1 MPTGPLVCI
10 GQAVFIFSWC
20 TRQNNL
26 SVQLEQLFAFIAQ
39 SRNFI
44 LFVLLEVMCFYFVI
58 NTNNYWSASF
68 FNTSNRYAA
77 QMLAWSNTA
86 NEYASLRQVNTDLAT
101 ENQRLRTQLTKQQQ
115 QRNPLSPALYKADS
129 VFATR
134 FSFTVGKVINN
145 TTTLANNYLTIDKG
159 TADGIKPG
167 MGVISPTGIVGR
179 VRFCNEHFSVITSIL
194 HSEFRVSAS
203 LVKANEIGTARWM
216 GSDPTRMDLLD
227 ISRYKPVSKGDSVV
241 TSNQNSVF
249 PPGILIGRVR
259 TIGIQANQTF
269 HDLTIDLS
277 TNFGNLSYVYVVDNS
292 LATEQSQVERQ
303 VESEK

>member
-1 MPTGPLVCI
+1 M
-10 GQAVFIFSWC
+10 
-20 TRQNNL
+20 
-26 SVQLEQLFAFIAQ
+26 EQLFAFIAQ

-44 LFVLLEVMCFYFVI
+44 LFVLLEVLCFYFII

-68 FNTSNRYAA
+68 FNTSNQYAA
-77 QMLAWSNTA
+77 KLLTLSNTA
-86 NEYASLRQVNTDLAT
+86 REYANLRQVNADLAA
-101 ENQRLRTQLTKQQQ
+101 ENLRLRTQLTQRQQE
-115 QRNPLSPALYKADS
+115 RSPSSPPLYKADS
-129 VFATR
+129 IFAAR
-134 FSFTVGKVINN
+134 FTFTVGKVINN
-145 TTTLANNYLTIDKG
+145 TTTFANNYLTIDKG

-179 VRFCNEHFSVITSIL
+179 VHFCNEHFSVITSIL

-203 LVKANEIGTARWM
+203 LVKANEIGTARWL
-216 GSDPTRMDLLD
+216 GVDPTKMALLD

-259 TIGIQANQTF
+259 TIGVQANQTF

-277 TNFGNLSYVYVVDNS
+277 TNFGNLSYVYVVQNS
-292 LATEQSQVERQ
+292 LAAQQEQLEKQID
-303 VESEK
+303 SEK

>member
-1 MPTGPLVCI
+1 M
-10 GQAVFIFSWC
+10 
-20 TRQNNL
+20 
-26 SVQLEQLFAFIAQ
+26 EQLFAFIAQ

-44 LFVLLEVMCFYFVI
+44 LFVLLEVLCFYFII

-86 NEYASLRQVNTDLAT
+86 HEYTNLRQVNSDLAA
-101 ENQRLRTQLTKQQQ
+101 ENLRLRTQLTARQQE
-115 QRNPLSPALYKADS
+115 RSLLSPPLYKADS
-129 VFATR
+129 IFATR
-134 FSFTVGKVINN
+134 FEFTVGKVINN

-159 TADGIKPG
+159 TADGVKPG
-167 MGVISPTGIVGR
+167 MGVISPTGVVGR

-194 HSEFRVSAS
+194 HSEFRVSAR
-203 LVKANEIGTARWM
+203 LVRSNEIGTARWM

-241 TSNQNSVF
+241 TSDQNSVF

-259 TIGIQANQTF
+259 SIGVQANQTF

-277 TNFGNLSYVYVVDNS
+277 TNFGNLSYVYIVQNN
-292 LATEQSQVERQ
+292 LAAEQSQLEKQ
-303 VESEK
+303 VENEK

>member
-1 MPTGPLVCI
+1 M
-10 GQAVFIFSWC
+10 
-20 TRQNNL
+20 
-26 SVQLEQLFAFIAQ
+26 EQLFAFIAQ

-44 LFVLLEVMCFYFVI
+44 LFVLLEVMCFYFII

-77 QMLAWSNTA
+77 QLLTWSNTA
-86 NEYASLRQVNTDLAT
+86 REYTSLRQVNADLAA
-101 ENQRLRTQLTKQQQ
+101 ENLRLRTQLTQRQQE
-115 QRNPLSPALYKADS
+115 RSPTAPPLYKSDS
-129 VFATR
+129 IFATR
-134 FSFTVGKVINN
+134 FKFTIGKVINN

-194 HSEFRVSAS
+194 HSEFRVSAN
-203 LVKANEIGTARWM
+203 LLKANEIGTARWM
-216 GSDPTRMDLLD
+216 GSDPTRMTLLD

-259 TIGIQANQTF
+259 TIGVQANQTF

-277 TNFGNLSYVYVVDNS
+277 TNFGNLSYVYVVQNS
-292 LATEQSQVERQ
+292 LASQQEQLEKQVD
-303 VESEK
+303 SEK

>member
-1 MPTGPLVCI
+1 M
-10 GQAVFIFSWC
+10 
-20 TRQNNL
+20 
-26 SVQLEQLFAFIAQ
+26 LFRSQ
-39 SRNFI
+39 
-44 LFVLLEVMCFYFVI
+44 E
-58 NTNNYWSASF
+58 
-68 FNTSNRYAA
+68 
-77 QMLAWSNTA
+77 
-86 NEYASLRQVNTDLAT
+86 
-101 ENQRLRTQLTKQQQ
+101 
-115 QRNPLSPALYKADS
+115 RNPQSPARYKADS
-129 VFATR
+129 IFAAR
-134 FSFTVGKVINN
+134 FSFTVAKVINN

-216 GSDPTRMDLLD
+216 GSDPTKMDLLD
-227 ISRYKPVSKGDSVV
+227 ISRYKPISKGDSVV

-249 PPGILIGRVR
+249 PPGVLIGRVR
-259 TIGIQANQTF
+259 TIGLQENQTF

-277 TNFGNLSYVYVVDNS
+277 TNFGNLSYVYVVNNS
-292 LATEQSQVERQ
+292 LATEQDQIEKQ

>member
-20 TRQNNL
+20 TRQNNF

-44 LFVLLEVMCFYFVI
+44 LFVLLEVLCFYFVI

-86 NEYASLRQVNTDLAT
+86 NEYAGLRQVNTDLAT

>member
-1 MPTGPLVCI
+1 MPTSPLVCI

-292 LATEQSQVERQ
+292 LAAEQSQIEKQ

>member
-1 MPTGPLVCI
+1 
-10 GQAVFIFSWC
+10 
-20 TRQNNL
+20 
-26 SVQLEQLFAFIAQ
+26 
-39 SRNFI
+39 
-44 LFVLLEVMCFYFVI
+44 MCFYFII

-77 QMLAWSNTA
+77 QLLAWSNTA
-86 NEYASLRQVNTDLAT
+86 REYTNLRQINADLAT
-101 ENQRLRTQLTKQQQ
+101 ENLRLRTQLTQRQQE
-115 QRNPLSPALYKADS
+115 RSPLSPPLYEADS

-134 FSFTVGKVINN
+134 FKFTVGKVINN

-159 TADGIKPG
+159 TVDGIRPG

-179 VRFCNEHFSVITSIL
+179 VRFCNDHFSVITSIL

-216 GSDPTRMDLLD
+216 SSDPTKMALLD
-227 ISRYKPVSKGDSVV
+227 ISRYKPVNKGDSVV
-241 TSNQNSVF
+241 TSDQNSVF

-259 TIGIQANQTF
+259 TIGLQANQTF

-277 TNFGNLSYVYVVDNS
+277 TNFGNLAYVYIVQNNLAAQQEQIEKQVDS
-292 LATEQSQVERQ
+292 D
-303 VESEK
+303 K